1 MADPS
6 EAVSASVAP
15 RAPLERARSGSV
27 WPARVTRALAVFGL
41 VVAIAGVALAAWTPR
56 GLTKNPVWIELL
68 GFTWL
73 FQTEPGV
80 SYRPEMRA
88 GLAQVGLAG
97 LLLFAAAS
105 SIAAWRR
112 ARPDPTPGSS
122 SASGWLESPAFVA
135 LLFYV
140 ALWIHVVWPLK
151 LAIGASPL
159 LIEQHVDSHSYVHQ
173 AAAWLR
179 GEQHVT
185 RVLHDRLVVGGKNYI
200 VFPPFPALVLLPFV
214 ALFRHPTKTLLNT
227 PLLGASTAY
236 ASMRTL
242 TRCAVPPAAAVW
254 CTAGL
259 IFGSPL
265 LLLSGRDI
273 DAYFAHCCALAC
285 VMAAL
290 CELTGRSRPW
300 LIGLLL
306 GGAALSRQ
314 LSILLV
320 PFFLVA
326 AAAPDRLLPRPPSHT
341 PRNVRARPSPPS
353 AWAASARS
361 VILRSSGLLLSL
373 AVCLGA
379 YALLNWIRSGNPLDT
394 GYSSLVEH
402 GWYKYRASTYGDFS
416 WVYLPSNV
424 LRLFV
429 LGIVLQFER
438 GSYMLPQFTGFGSS
452 LTFTS
457 PFLYFALRDL
467 FSRSAPWPSRS
478 LRALA
483 WLCIAAVTAGVLLHK
498 SALGGYQIHGQ
509 RYTLDFTPL
518 LFLLAAIEIGRVWTQ
533 PLGLLARWLIG
544 YSIVASV
551 LMVNIMPG
559 VIALSQSWPR

>member
-6 EAVSASVAP
+6 EAASASVAL
-15 RAPLERARSGSV
+15 RAALSSARAGSA
-27 WPARVTRALAVFGL
+27 WPARVTRALAVLGL
-41 VVAIAGVALAAWTPR
+41 GVAAAGLALAAWTPR
-56 GLTKNPVWIELL
+56 GLGKNPVWTELL

-73 FQTEPGV
+73 LRTEPGV

-105 SIAAWRR
+105 SIGAWRR
-112 ARPDPTPGSS
+112 AREAAPDGAN
-122 SASGWLESPAFVA
+122 ASGWLESPAFVA

-140 ALWIHVVWPLK
+140 ALWFHVVLPMNV
-151 LAIGASPL
+151 GVGSSPL

-173 AAAWLR
+173 AASWLR
-179 GEQHVT
+179 GEQHIS
-185 RVLHDRLVVGGKNYI
+185 RALHDRLVVGGKNYS

-214 ALFRHPTKTLLNT
+214 AIFGLATKTLLLT
-227 PLLGASTAY
+227 PLLGAATAY
-236 ASMRTL
+236 ASMRASM
-242 TRCAVPPAAAVW
+242 RIAVPSAAALW

-265 LLLSGRDI
+265 LLMSGRDI

-285 VMAAL
+285 VMGAI

-306 GGAALSRQ
+306 GGATLSRQ

-326 AAAPDRLLPRPPSHT
+326 AAVPSRLLVSPRSDT
-341 PRNVRARPSPPS
+341 PRNVRARPSAPS
-353 AWAASARS
+353 PGPSGARS
-361 VILRSSGLLLSL
+361 IVLRSSALLLSL
-373 AVCLGA
+373 GVCLGA
-379 YALLNWIRSGNPLDT
+379 YALQNWARSGNPLDT

-402 GWYKYRASTYGDFS
+402 GWYRYRASTYGEFS
-416 WVYLPSNV
+416 WAYLPSNV

-429 LGIVLQFER
+429 LGIGLQFER
-438 GSYMLPQFTGFGSS
+438 GSYMLPEFTGFGSS

-457 PFLYFALRDL
+457 PFLYFALKDL
-467 FSRSAPWPSRS
+467 APRSVSWPNRA

-483 WLCIAAVTAGVLLHK
+483 WLCIAAVCAGVLLHK

-518 LFLLAAIEIGRVWTQ
+518 LFLLAALPIGRVWTQ
-533 PLGLLARWLIG
+533 PLGVLARWLIG
-544 YSIVASV
+544 YSVVAAV
-551 LMVNIMPG
+551 LMVHVMPI
-559 VIALSQSWPR
+559 VIALSRNLPR